1 MALVPDDLKYTKEHE
16 WVRVADAEG
25 TIGITDY
32 AQNQLGDIVYVEL
45 PQIGAKVEQFETFG
59 VIESVKAASDIFA
72 PVSGEV
78 TAVNDAIR
86 DHPEVINQS
95 PYDDGWIIR
104 MKLSDLSEIDVLMS
118 PSDYKAFVESLGE

>member
-16 WVRVADAEG
+16 WVRLADTEG

-59 VIESVKAASDIFA
+59 VIESVKAASDMFA

-78 TAVNDAIR
+78 IAVNDAIR